1 MSMTTWHDVGH
12 PDDFMEDE
20 PRAVV
25 AAGLQ
30 IAVFRVGE
38 ELFALHDLCT
48 HEKVPLSEGFVEDG
62 CVECPLHQGLFDL
75 RTGEAR
81 KEPCVDAVQTYPVR
95 VLEGRV
101 EVQVLPR
108 LMAA

>member
-1 MSMTTWHDVGH
+1 MSTWHDVGAA
-12 PDDFMEDE
+12 DEFVEDE
-20 PRAVV
+20 PRAVE
-25 AAGLQ
+25 AAGLS

-48 HEKVPLSEGFVEDG
+48 HERVPLSEGFVEDG

-81 KEPCVDAVQTYPVR
+81 KAPCTTPVQTYPVQ
-95 VLEGRV
+95 VSEGRV
-101 EVQVLPR
+101 RIQVLPPVVV
-108 LMAA
+108 MS